1 MDMPDG
7 INQRAKDFWNEL
19 NETYEITGESLVALE
34 SVVKTMTLID
44 RLESQIDYYDLVYET
59 LQGAR
64 GMNPLVVE
72 VRLQRTMLNTLIKSL
87 GLPSAS
93 SMMSAEERSA
103 YGRNLVAAR
112 WNKQAAA

>member
-1 MDMPDG
+1 MEVPAG
-7 INQRAKDFWNEL
+7 INERAKDFWVEL
-19 NETYEITGESLVALE
+19 NSNYDITGESLVALE

-44 RLESQIDYYDLVYET
+44 RLESRIDYSDLTYET
-59 LQGAR
+59 TQGAK

-93 SMMSAEERSA
+93 ATMTAEERSA
-103 YGRNLVAAR
+103 FGRDMANQR
-112 WNKQAAA
+112 WNKQAA

>member
-1 MDMPDG
+1 MPSG

-19 NETYEITGESLVALE
+19 NSTYEITGESLVALE

-44 RLESQIDYYDLVYET
+44 RLESQINYDDLVYET
-59 LQGAR
+59 FQGAK

-72 VRLQRTMLNTLIKSL
+72 VRLQRTMLNALIKSL

-93 SMMSAEERSA
+93 SQLTAEERSA
-103 YGRNLVAAR
+103 LARSMANQR
-112 WNKQAAA
+112 WNKQAA